1 MRKIQKIILI
11 LALTACSSNEKK
23 QDTAQIKDI
32 PIRAR
37 TTTEPKKRVFV
48 FPFLDDSQK
57 RTLKVTEAAR
67 RAFMIQLKDTDKF
80 VIIKNEDF
88 EGNIDD
94 LKKNNEYDLLK
105 ATEVAARM
113 GMNAVMEGKILDIE
127 VRKIGDE
134 VGLVRKI
141 RAQISAKV
149 RLRVFAAHNKKEV
162 YNEIRTAVIE
172 DETTRIAEYP
182 SSDQFL
188 EDDPKLVE
196 DVVKKA
202 FQGIVPTLVARLDK
216 MGWRGRVA
224 MISGDRIYVNAG
236 RASGIQVGDLLK
248 VLDKGDEVYD
258 PETGAYLGYADG
270 RMKGT
275 IEIVSYFGTD
285 GAIGVIHSGSGFKE
299 TDAVEFY

>member
-1 MRKIQKIILI
+1 MKSLF
-11 LALTACSSNEKK
+11 LTTICLMLVSCSSTEKRPV
-23 QDTAQIKDI
+23 QIKDI

-48 FPFLDDSQK
+48 FPFLDDSEK
-57 RTLKVTEAAR
+57 RALKVTEAAR
-67 RAFMIQLKDTDKF
+67 RAFLMELKDTDKF

-88 EGNIDD
+88 EGNLDD

-105 ATEVAARM
+105 ASEVAARM
-113 GMNAVMEGKILDIE
+113 GMSAVMEGKILEIKIK
-127 VRKIGDE
+127 KIGDE
-134 VGLVRKI
+134 VGLVRKL

-149 RLRVFAAHNKKEV
+149 RLRVFAAYNKKEV
-162 YNEIRTAVIE
+162 YNEIRSATIE
-172 DETTRIAEYP
+172 DETTRFAEYP
-182 SSDQFL
+182 NSDQFIE
-188 EDDPKLVE
+188 EDPQLVE
-196 DVVKKA
+196 NVVKKA
-202 FQGIVPTLVARLDK
+202 FQGIVPTLVTRLDR

-236 RASGIQVGDLLK
+236 RVSGIQVGDLLK

-258 PETGAYLGYADG
+258 PETGAYLGYAEG

-285 GAIGVIHSGSGFKE
+285 GAIGVVHSGSGFKE
-299 TDAVEFY
+299 TDSVEFY